1 MQVSVDAGILA
12 SLLFVAVSGYAT
24 TLYWDTNG
32 SAPGSGNAGGD
43 WNNNTYW
50 TTDSNGVSATNSY
63 AKLASAT
70 NDIYFSAGTDG
81 VGTNTVM
88 VQNVSAANA
97 VNKITIEEGNV
108 SLNGQTSARAIA
120 LTGAGEINVSA
131 NAYLTLAVDIAGS
144 VGLTKTGAGT
154 MSKTGVDAYT
164 GTTWIKEGTLSAG
177 NDAIPDSSRLMI
189 DAGATAQYWN
199 RSDTVGSLAG
209 AGSFSLAGSAGS
221 TFTCGGDNT
230 DTEFSGKISDVAS
243 TKGGLVKAGTGT
255 LTLSGANT
263 YQPQT
268 TVTGGV
274 LRITGTHT
282 NGGNYLVTS
291 GATLGG
297 TGTISLASTNVI
309 RLIGSDAANRAK
321 LAPGV
326 AGAGTLTVANGA
338 GGTNVVFGAYSEL
351 KIALTGDTVTKLA
364 CGAMNLG
371 GTNDFLTINVTGTRT
386 RSRYVFA
393 TYTGSLA
400 GNIFDQVTVTGVSN
414 SKIDYRSPGE
424 IAVILTRGTLISV
437 F

>member
-1 MQVSVDAGILA
+1 MKTWNSFHSKRLMQGFINAGILA
-12 SLLFVAVSGYAT
+12 SLFFAAVSGYAT

-32 SAPGSGNAGGD
+32 SATGSGNAGGD

-50 TTDSNGVSATNSY
+50 TTDPNGESVTNSY
-63 AKLASAT
+63 TKLASAT

-88 VQNVSAANA
+88 VQNVYAANA

-108 SLNGQTSARAIA
+108 SLNGQTSARAIV

-154 MSKTGVDAYT
+154 LSKTSADAYT
-164 GTTWIKEGTLSAG
+164 GTTWIKEGLFSGG
-177 NDAIPDSSRLMI
+177 NDAIPDSSRLVI

-199 RSDTVGSLAG
+199 RSDTVASLTG

-230 DTEFSGKISDVAS
+230 DTEFSGKISDIGS

-291 GATLGG
+291 GATLG
-297 TGTISLASTNVI
+297 V
-309 RLIGSDAANRAK
+309 D
-321 LAPGV
+321 
-326 AGAGTLTVANGA
+326 
-338 GGTNVVFGAYSEL
+338 
-351 KIALTGDTVTKLA
+351 LTGDTVTTLA
-364 CGAMNLG
+364 CGAMDLG
-371 GTNDFLTINVTGTRT
+371 GSTDFLTINVTGTRT

-400 GNIFDQVTVTGVSN
+400 GNIFDHVTVTGVSN
-414 SKIDYRSPGE
+414 SQIDYSKPGE
-424 IAVILTRGTLISV
+424 IAIIVVRGTMISI